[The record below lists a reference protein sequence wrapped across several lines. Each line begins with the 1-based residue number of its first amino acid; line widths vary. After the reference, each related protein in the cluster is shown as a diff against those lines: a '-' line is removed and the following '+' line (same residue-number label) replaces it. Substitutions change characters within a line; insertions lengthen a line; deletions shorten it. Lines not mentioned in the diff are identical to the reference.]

1 MNKKAK
7 KDISQ
12 FLNLI
17 PVPQLAKAN
26 PQISSSVLMSML
38 KYKSPSNDGL
48 AKNFMRLSM
57 EMVKILFNQ
66 VSSQHLIKAK

>member
-7 KDISQ
+7 KDISR

-17 PVPQLAKAN
+17 PVPQQKAN

-48 AKNFMRLSM
+48 TKNFMRLSM
-57 EMVKILFNQ
+57 EMVKLLFNQ